1 VIRWP
6 MPESVPHPK
15 PQSGYAP
22 GFEASPWVARE
33 RVVEEPAAPAEPP
46 LRLAGEENVIDE
58 RLDGEAVVRD
68 T

>member
-1 VIRWP
+1 

-22 GFEASPWVARE
+22 SFEASPWVARE
-33 RVVEEPAAPAEPP
+33 RVVEEPASRAEPP
-46 LRLAGEENVIDE
+46 LRLAGEENVIEE
-58 RLDGEAVVRD
+58 RLDGEAVVRE